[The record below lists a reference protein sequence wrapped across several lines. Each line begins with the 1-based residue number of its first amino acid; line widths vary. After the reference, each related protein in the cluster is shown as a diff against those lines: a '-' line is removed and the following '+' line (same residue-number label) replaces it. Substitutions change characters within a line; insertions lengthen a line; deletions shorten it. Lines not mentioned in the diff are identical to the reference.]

1 MKRYNP
7 GLLDSYGGG
16 TTSWWFDYI
25 RKLLDDAHEFYEEQN
40 QDLINELEQYRIE
53 EAGEDW

>member
-1 MKRYNP
+1 MKRYDA
-7 GLLDSYGGG
+7 GLLNNYGGG
-16 TTSWWFDYI
+16 STDWWFDYI

-40 QDLINELEQYRIE
+40 QDLTDQLQQYIIE